1 MPRGWKTAAFAL
13 LLLGRRFR
21 DFSAALNLSVGC
33 RNQISDM
40 SIFVGH
46 LSFHLGVASPK
57 GRRDGPFKAIHA
69 PVISPTM
76 GFNRRKMEDRRR
88 QAAEQE
94 AAARRATEKQI
105 LEDADHLIT
114 VWNERQ
120 AKRMPMLFSP
130 TIGAA
135 ITAGYWFLRA
145 RCPAC
150 RTTGDVEL
158 GTLDWHHGAAV
169 TALTP
174 ALSCRSCRPNA
185 PFAELVCLS
194 KTSLAED
201 YHAERSGN
209 RWVSE

>member
-1 MPRGWKTAAFAL
+1 MDQGGGKRRHSGMVAIYSGLTDAAIRS
-13 LLLGRRFR
+13 GIRR
-21 DFSAALNLSVGC
+21 
-33 RNQISDM
+33 
-40 SIFVGH
+40 
-46 LSFHLGVASPK
+46 
-57 GRRDGPFKAIHA
+57 
-69 PVISPTM
+69 M
-76 GFNRRKMEDRRR
+76 GFNKRKMEDRRQ
-88 QAAEQE
+88 QAAEKE
-94 AAARRATEKQI
+94 VAARRATEKQI
-105 LEDADHLIT
+105 LEDAEHLVT

-120 AKRMPMLFSP
+120 AKRSPMLFSP

-150 RTTGDVEL
+150 RTTGDVDL
-158 GTLDWHHGAAV
+158 RALDWHRGAAV

-194 KTSLAED
+194 KASVAEEF
-201 YHAERSGN
+201 YAERSGN